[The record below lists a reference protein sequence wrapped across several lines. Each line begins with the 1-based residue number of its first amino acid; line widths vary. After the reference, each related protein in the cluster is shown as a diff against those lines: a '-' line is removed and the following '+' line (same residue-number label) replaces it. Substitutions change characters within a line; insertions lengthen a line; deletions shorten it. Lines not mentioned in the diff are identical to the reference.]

1 MDQILFPYNNKLQV
15 SLIKKKKIG
24 TKAHLVLS
32 DSLFV
37 INNKTFQDEGYL
49 NDEKIDYV
57 YESSSSLY
65 HVVSA
70 DLNETSYTMTIDYKK
85 RLANMKNY
93 LAERILVLIFKRL
106 FSINLKD
113 KSKQVLI
120 FSRAGREN
128 IDQILAVVNETANH
142 IVSLGLDVKTF
153 FNKGKYYGQI
163 PSLGL
168 SQISYPLAANTGEL
182 GYIDL
187 DFQVTEDLI
196 RVKYK
201 CANDLIDD
209 YHIIR
214 ASYKDLENLNP
225 QGNAKGN
232 YQGLIQE
239 NKDLKKDLETT
250 KEAYYKSYARSL
262 VKVKDLGSYSLV
274 NHLIEDDSIDE
285 MARLISKIDAEIILL
300 TKSHKTKA
308 NFVLAN
314 LTTIDMYAILTRI
327 KEVYPLD
334 IIDRSSYI
342 RGLVDPTYLNRFR
355 DIFEKELGKETLIY
369 TDKSVK

>member
-15 SLIKKKKIG
+15 SLIKKKKTG

-93 LAERILVLIFKRL
+93 LAERILVLIFKKL

-120 FSRAGREN
+120 FSRDGREN

-153 FNKGKYYGQI
+153 INKGKYYGQV

-196 RVKYK
+196 RVEYK
-201 CANDLIDD
+201 CANDLMDE
-209 YHIIR
+209 YHAIR

-239 NKDLKKDLETT
+239 NKDLKKELETT
-250 KEAYYKSYARSL
+250 KEAYYKSYAKSL
-262 VKVKDLGSYSLV
+262 VKVKNLGAYRLV

-300 TKSHKTKA
+300 TKSYKTKA

-314 LTTIDMYAILTRI
+314 LTTIDMYDILTRI

-355 DIFEKELGKETLIY
+355 DIFEKELGKETLNY
-369 TDKSVK
+369 TDKR